1 VQRPLSPVAVT
12 TSVGVDTYY
21 LPVIMDASMRAAIAT
36 FARYHRE
43 MARKTISGTAMI
55 YGLEMEPGAL
65 VKFNDLSDD
74 FRNETFRITETLHG
88 ANNVVEFVGQA
99 ILKCGFEDDEDFAS
113 VVLLMGFEDVDGSQ
127 GAPGLTDE
135 SSSQHG
141 TADIGAADSAIDTA
155 QFKFG
160 SSSFRTAGFF
170 PNVEYG
176 PSADWELSSANSDE
190 FTVECWVRLAS
201 LPGTFGCIVGKA
213 FGGLRW
219 DFSIL
224 SDGEFRFRFVND
236 AAATVTVTSTGA
248 ALATDAWYHLAVD
261 KDASGKI
268 RLYKE
273 GVMKGS
279 DTPANSTIATDD
291 DNLVIGAFGSN
302 LVDGWLDELRITKG
316 VARYA
321 SDSGFTVP
329 SAAFPRSEG

>member
-1 VQRPLSPVAVT
+1 
-12 TSVGVDTYY
+12 
-21 LPVIMDASMRAAIAT
+21 
-36 FARYHRE
+36 
-43 MARKTISGTAMI
+43 
-55 YGLEMEPGAL
+55 
-65 VKFNDLSDD
+65 
-74 FRNETFRITETLHG
+74 
-88 ANNVVEFVGQA
+88 
-99 ILKCGFEDDEDFAS
+99 
-113 VVLLMGFEDVDGSQ
+113 VDGSQ